1 MKTADLSIDS
11 GLVAYSVNGGKAT
24 ITFNPTDASFF
35 KRLYD
40 TFSKLSAMQD
50 NVNEKRVED
59 APEKVYEDMNDISTQ
74 MKAQIDETLAPFC
87 NVPSICEAV
96 YGNMNLWAWSNGVPV
111 WCNLI
116 FSLIDTAE
124 GAAAEQKTLS
134 KPAMEKY
141 TKKYHR

>member
-1 MKTADLSIDS
+1 MRTAELNIDD

-50 NVNEKRVED
+50 SANKNVED
-59 APEKVYEDMNDISTQ
+59 APEKVYEALNEISAQ
-74 MKAQIDETLAPFC
+74 MKAQLDETLAPFC

-96 YGNMNLWAWSNGVPV
+96 YGGMNLWAYSNGVPV
-111 WCNLI
+111 WCNLVL
-116 FSLIDTAE
+116 SLIDTAE

-134 KPAMEKY
+134 KTAMEKY

>member
-1 MKTADLSIDS
+1 MRTAELNIDD

-40 TFSKLSAMQD
+40 AFSKLSAMQD
-50 NVNEKRVED
+50 SVNEKHIDD
-59 APEKVYEDMNDISTQ
+59 APEKVYEAMNDISAQ

-96 YGNMNLWAWSNGVPV
+96 YGGMNLWAYSNGVPV
-111 WCNLI
+111 WCNLVL
-116 FSLIDTAE
+116 SLIDTAE

-134 KPAMEKY
+134 KTAMEKY

>member
-1 MKTADLSIDS
+1 MRTAELNIDD

-40 TFSKLSAMQD
+40 AFSKLSAMQD
-50 NVNEKRVED
+50 SVNEKHVED
-59 APEKVYEDMNDISTQ
+59 APEKVYEVLNEISAQ
-74 MKAQIDETLAPFC
+74 MKAQLDETLAPFC

-96 YGNMNLWAWSNGVPV
+96 YGGMNLWAYSCGVPV
-111 WCNLI
+111 WCNLVL
-116 FSLIDTAE
+116 SLIDTAE

-134 KPAMEKY
+134 KTAMEKY